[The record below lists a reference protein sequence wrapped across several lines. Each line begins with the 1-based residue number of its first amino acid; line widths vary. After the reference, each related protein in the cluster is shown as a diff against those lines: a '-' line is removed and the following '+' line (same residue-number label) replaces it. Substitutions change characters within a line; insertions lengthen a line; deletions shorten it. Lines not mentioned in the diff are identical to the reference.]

1 MGFST
6 SQQRK
11 KMYLELIR
19 NLYSVVL
26 RPMLTLKTRF
36 LLFMIVCI
44 PIRSYFVYLASTID
58 SQYLPYMGYAALI
71 PAIGMMYIY
80 LTDSRTH
87 GIEAGEKIWWN
98 HLRPIHSVLYFTFA
112 ILAICKKTDIAWKP
126 LLVDD
131 LIAIIA
137 FLSKHHKHFISI

>member
-1 MGFST
+1 
-6 SQQRK
+6 
-11 KMYLELIR
+11 
-19 NLYSVVL
+19 
-26 RPMLTLKTRF
+26 
-36 LLFMIVCI
+36 
-44 PIRSYFVYLASTID
+44 
-58 SQYLPYMGYAALI
+58 MGYAALI